1 MISKDK
7 NIVVQNDIS
16 KATDINKKTVLAID
30 LQYLTAPTYPILHQ
44 NARFWYIL
52 EGRGKFEIQG
62 RKIDIEPGTLIGV
75 LPWQCTEVVEV
86 LEPIKYYVIV
96 YEFDLVNSS
105 MKNSL
110 NVLKENYDVFGN
122 IYSNTYV
129 KCNERQSEYVE
140 RICNNI
146 EFELGLE
153 SETNSN
159 VEERPLNNIFLFT
172 LLVDLCIIFYR
183 ASQNKDITK
192 TKSSFRR
199 TSNQIEIFH
208 YMYFKLNSKITLQDL
223 SDRYY
228 MSRSAISKYIYDSI
242 GISFNELVSI
252 MRMARLLN
260 YIHFSD
266 LTLKE
271 LALVLGYS
279 DASHISKFFHS
290 KFNMN
295 IAEFKNSK
303 SEDIKS
309 LRIREYEKCKNVI
322 MYILDNYFLD
332 LTIEEVAIEHNLS
345 NDDVNNILEYFMEKS
360 YTSFLNYVRIIKAS
374 EILLKT
380 DKSVSDIAL
389 EVGYNNSRTFN
400 RNFMK
405 TYSLSPTEFRKK
417 TKCQDELL

>member
-1 MISKDK
+1 MFSKDK

-16 KATDINKKTVLAID
+16 KSTSIVNKTVLAID
-30 LQYLTAPTYPILHQ
+30 LQYLTTPTYPILHQ

-62 RKIDIEPGTLIGV
+62 RKIDIEPGVLIGV
-75 LPWQCTEVVEV
+75 LPWQCTEVIEV
-86 LEPIKYYVIV
+86 IEPIKYYVIV
-96 YEFDLVNSS
+96 YEFDLVNGS

-122 IYSNTYV
+122 IYSNTFV
-129 KCNERQSEYVE
+129 KCNEIQSEYVE

-146 EFELGLE
+146 QFELGLE
-153 SETNSN
+153 SEKKI
-159 VEERPLNNIFLFT
+159 VPERPLNNIFLFT

-183 ASQNKDITK
+183 ASQDKKLSDTNDSKR
-192 TKSSFRR
+192 RR
-199 TSNQIEIFH
+199 TSHKIEIFH
-208 YMYFKLNSKITLQDL
+208 YMYFKLNSRITLQDL

-266 LTLKE
+266 MTLKE
-271 LALVLGYS
+271 LAMLLGYS

-290 KFNMN
+290 KFKMN
-295 IAEFKNSK
+295 IAEYKNAK
-303 SEDIKS
+303 SEDIKT
-309 LRIREYEKCKNVI
+309 LRIKEYEKCKNVI
-322 MYILDNYFLD
+322 MYILDNYYLD
-332 LTIEEVAIEHNLS
+332 LTLDEVAIEHNLS